1 MIMKARHIVGH
12 IFFALLS
19 IFSLLIGLAGIE
31 EFGSGWL
38 WIGLFFFGAFVLGF
52 QSRVLYD
59 KVLNFLNS
67 KNIM

>member
-1 MIMKARHIVGH
+1 MKARHIVAY

-31 EFGSGWL
+31 EFGPAWF
-38 WIGLFFFGAFVLGF
+38 WVGLFFFGAFVLGF

-59 KVLNFLNS
+59 KALNFLNS

>member
-1 MIMKARHIVGH
+1 MKARYIVGYL
-12 IFFALLS
+12 FLAWVSFLLV
-19 IFSLLIGLAGIE
+19 LIGLAGID
-31 EFGSGWL
+31 EFGSEWL
-38 WIGLFFFGAFVLGF
+38 WIGMFFFGAFILGF